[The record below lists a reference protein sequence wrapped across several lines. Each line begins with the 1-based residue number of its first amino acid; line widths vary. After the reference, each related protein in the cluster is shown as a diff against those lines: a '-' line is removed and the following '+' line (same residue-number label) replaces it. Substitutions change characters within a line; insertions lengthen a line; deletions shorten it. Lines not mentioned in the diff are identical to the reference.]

1 MIADDPVLRA
11 RRRLRAFLLHLALF
25 AVVMVMVLV
34 INVLFSPGGSWGIMA
49 IVGWGGV
56 LAIHAAYV
64 MGLFDIFSQTPPKDP
79 DEGDEG

>member
-1 MIADDPVLRA
+1 MTTEDPVLRA
-11 RRRLRAFLLHLALF
+11 RRRMRGFLLHLALF

-34 INVLFSPGGSWGIMA
+34 INVLFSPGGSWGVMA

-64 MGLFDIFSQTPPKDP
+64 MGLFDIFRQPPPKGP
-79 DEGDEG
+79 GEGDER